1 MDNLVHIGN
10 ADIPIKEYKGER
22 VVTFKDIDMVH
33 ERPGGT
39 ARKIF
44 SDNRK
49 HFVEGEDYFVL
60 KTSDLENTGLSEK
73 RTLENLVLSNFGT
86 ALITERGYL
95 MLVKSFTDDLAWEV
109 QRKLVS
115 SYFNVYFRMRLEHC
129 SRVRYQTL
137 RMKGSDCMNELQIFN
152 NEEFG
157 EIRTITKDNETWFV
171 ASDICRSLDLSNPT
185 MAMQRIDDDEKAKF
199 NLGLSGGE
207 TNCVNEYGLYSLV
220 LASRKREAKDF
231 KRWIT
236 HEVLPS
242 IRKTGSYNKPMSTAE
257 KIQLLAQGNEELNER
272 VDMVDG
278 RVTDLENNMTINYG
292 QQVVIGDEVNKVVIG
307 ALGGKDSAA
316 YKEIS
321 RKVFSECNRDIK
333 HYFHVNSRNNIP
345 KKRFDEAVQY
355 IKNWHPCTNTQILIN
370 SFKI

>member
-1 MDNLVHIGN
+1 
-10 ADIPIKEYKGER
+10 
-22 VVTFKDIDMVH
+22 
-33 ERPGGT
+33 
-39 ARKIF
+39 
-44 SDNRK
+44 
-49 HFVEGEDYFVL
+49 
-60 KTSDLENTGLSEK
+60 
-73 RTLENLVLSNFGT
+73 
-86 ALITERGYL
+86 
-95 MLVKSFTDDLAWEV
+95 
-109 QRKLVS
+109 
-115 SYFNVYFRMRLEHC
+115 
-129 SRVRYQTL
+129 
-137 RMKGSDCMNELQIFN
+137 MNDLQIFN

-185 MAMQRIDDDEKAKF
+185 MAMQRIDFDEKAKF

-220 LASRKREAKDF
+220 LASRKREANDF

-278 RVTDLENNMTINYG
+278 RVTDLENNMTIDYG